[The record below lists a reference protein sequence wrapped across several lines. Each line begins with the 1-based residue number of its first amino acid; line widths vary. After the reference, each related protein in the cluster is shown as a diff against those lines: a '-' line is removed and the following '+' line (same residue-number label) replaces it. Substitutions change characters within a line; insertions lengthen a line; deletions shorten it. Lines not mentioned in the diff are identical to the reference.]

1 MSWEYDMIDLELGKV
16 GKLERF
22 FVFFYFLWDDLKVYK
37 G

>member
-22 FVFFYFLWDDLKVYK
+22 FVFFIFY
-37 G
+37 GMT